1 MKSSIHKSI
10 KLGQI
15 IGKYLTNS
23 ESVKEN
29 EILSD
34 WINENS
40 TNRDLL
46 NSISSNKKLIQ
57 EYEIMNAF
65 NKKQALERFRDKVLL
80 KAKIKALKRWKVA
93 ALVLVLVGVGGL
105 IYSLSNNLTRT
116 ENMSTLYT
124 SINTDNGQRSRVM
137 LPDSS
142 IVWLNSG
149 TTLSYPVNFSED
161 NRKIILEGQA
171 FFQVTHKNKSP
182 FSVQADGL
190 VIRVLGT
197 KFDVSAYPGNNEI
210 AVVLKNGKVELTHQE
225 YETFNYI
232 MKPGEKA
239 LYNVTD
245 NTMNVGLIDTDVYLS
260 WIDGELIFRNEPIN
274 NVIEKLEKWY
284 DIDVTVSDPEVYNS
298 IFSGTIK
305 NESYEEI
312 FRLIGIACDLNC
324 RMKHNYEKE
333 EKPEIILSKK

>member
-80 KAKIKALKRWKVA
+80 KAKIKALKRWRVA

-124 SINTDNGQRSRVM
+124 SINTGNGQRSRVM

-197 KFDVSAYPGNNEI
+197 KFDVSAYPGDNEI
-210 AVVLKNGKVELTHQE
+210 AVVLKNGKVELTHKE
-225 YETFNYI
+225 FEGFNYI
-232 MKPGEKA
+232 MQPGEKA

-260 WIDGELIFRNEPIN
+260 WIDGKLIFRNEPIS

-284 DIDVTVSDPEVYNS
+284 DIDVTVSDSEVYNS

-312 FRLIGIACDLNC
+312 FRLIGIACNLNYK
-324 RMKHNYEKE
+324 MKHNYEKE